1 MLMPEVVA
9 YLQEN
14 LPKYP
19 VEELRKQ
26 LYAEG
31 VSDIDFQ
38 DCLAAAL
45 RAPRTETRKKLGS
58 GGGGGNRTAQ
68 LLLVA
73 GALVFLGVALF
84 ALSQRGGPAV
94 DPNAGT
100 AGGESGFVGPSQWV
114 VRLPQGY
121 VGVAGYRG
129 GDKAHEQVYFCPKGT
144 DPTNFL
150 NEGLY
155 GQLGIVRVEV
165 FPSPFPDN
173 PTGVST
179 MSQRVQSRLAAQGEK
194 FTMKT
199 IQVGTLPG
207 SQVNVLAPFPRVE
220 AYVIGK
226 SSLYYFYA
234 GAEDAVWR
242 DIVMSLR
249 DAHSE
254 Q

>member
-1 MLMPEVVA
+1 MVSPEVVS

-14 LPKYP
+14 LPKFP
-19 VEELRKQ
+19 IEELRRQ
-26 LYAEG
+26 LFAEG
-31 VSDIDFQ
+31 VSDLDFQ

-45 RAPRTETRKKLGS
+45 RAPRTEKKKLALPA
-58 GGGGGNRTAQ
+58 GNRSAQ
-68 LLLVA
+68 LFLILGV
-73 GALVFLGVALF
+73 LVFVGVALF
-84 ALSQRGGPAV
+84 ALSQKSAPAE
-94 DPNAGT
+94 DPNAAT

-121 VGVAGYRG
+121 VGATGFKDSG
-129 GDKAHEQVYFCPKGT
+129 KKHEVVHFCPKGT

-155 GQLGIVRVEV
+155 GQLGIVRLEV

-179 MSQRVQSRLAAQGEK
+179 MAQRVQSRLTGQGEK
-194 FTMKT
+194 FSLKNV
-199 IQVGTLPG
+199 QVGTLPG
-207 SQVNVLAPFPRVE
+207 IQVNVLAPFPRVE
-220 AYVIGK
+220 AYVLGK

-234 GAEDAVWR
+234 GQEDTVWR
-242 DIVMSLR
+242 DILLSLR

>member
-1 MLMPEVVA
+1 MPEVVA

-19 VEELRKQ
+19 VEELRRQ

-45 RAPRTETRKKLGS
+45 RAPRTETKKKSAS
-58 GGGGGNRTAQ
+58 GTNPKLAQ
-68 LLLVA
+68 LFLVM
-73 GALVFLGVALF
+73 GVLVILGVGLF
-84 ALSQRGGPAV
+84 ALSRKSEAPA
-94 DPNAGT
+94 DPAAT
-100 AGGESGFVGPSQWV
+100 TSGESGFVGPSQWV

-121 VGVAGYRG
+121 VGLTGFKDAA
-129 GDKAHEQVYFCPKGT
+129 KKHEVVHFCPKGT
-144 DPTNFL
+144 DPTNLL

-155 GQLGIVRVEV
+155 GQLGVVRLEV

-173 PTGVST
+173 PTGVSS
-179 MSQRVQSRLAAQGEK
+179 MALRVQQRLTAQGEK
-194 FTMKT
+194 FATKN
-199 IQVGTLPG
+199 IQVAALPG
-207 SQVNVLAPFPRVE
+207 VQFTILSPFPRVE
-220 AYVIGK
+220 GYVLGK

-234 GAEDAVWR
+234 GQEDEIWR
-242 DIVMSLR
+242 DIVLSLR

-254 Q
+254 N

>member
-1 MLMPEVVA
+1 MVMPEVVA

-19 VEELRKQ
+19 VEELRRQ

-45 RAPRTETRKKLGS
+45 RAPRTETKRRSSAVPNNKAAK
-58 GGGGGNRTAQ
+58 
-68 LLLVA
+68 
-73 GALVFLGVALF
+73 VFLALGVLVIMGVGLF
-84 ALSQRGGPAV
+84 ALSRKSEPPPDPA
-94 DPNAGT
+94 ASAT
-100 AGGESGFVGPSQWV
+100 GESGFVGPSQWV

-121 VGVAGYRG
+121 VGMTSFK
-129 GDKAHEQVYFCPKGT
+129 DQHKKHEVVHFCPAGT
-144 DPTNFL
+144 EPTNLL

-179 MSQRVQSRLAAQGEK
+179 MAQRVQQRLTAQGEK
-194 FTMKT
+194 FAIKN

-207 SQVNVLAPFPRVE
+207 IQVNVLSPFPRVE
-220 AYVIGK
+220 GYVLGK
-226 SSLYYFYA
+226 NVLYYFYA
-234 GAEDAVWR
+234 GQEDAVWR
-242 DIVMSLR
+242 DIVLSLR
-249 DAHSE
+249 DARSE
-254 Q
+254 S

>member
-1 MLMPEVVA
+1 MPEVVA

-19 VEELRKQ
+19 VEELRRQ

-45 RAPRTETRKKLGS
+45 RAPRTEAKKKPAAAQN
-58 GGGGGNRTAQ
+58 NRA
-68 LLLVA
+68 A
-73 GALVFLGVALF
+73 KVFLAVGVLTILGVGLF
-84 ALSQRGGPAV
+84 ALSRKA
-94 DPNAGT
+94 DSKAD
-100 AGGESGFVGPSQWV
+100 AAAASEGGESGFVGPSMWV

-121 VGVAGYRG
+121 VGLTSFKDPRRT
-129 GDKAHEQVYFCPKGT
+129 HEVVHFCPKGT
-144 DPTNFL
+144 DPTNLL

-155 GQLGIVRVEV
+155 GQLGVVRLEV

-179 MSQRVQSRLAAQGEK
+179 MALRVQNRLTAQGEK
-194 FTMKT
+194 FAIKN
-199 IQVGTLPG
+199 IQVGSLPG
-207 SQVNVLAPFPRVE
+207 IQVNVLAPFPRVE
-220 AYVIGK
+220 GYVLGK
-226 SSLYYFYA
+226 NSLYYFYA
-234 GAEDAVWR
+234 GQEDSVWR
-242 DIVMSLR
+242 DIVLSLR

-254 Q
+254 N

>member
-1 MLMPEVVA
+1 MVMPEVVA

-19 VEELRKQ
+19 VEELRRQ

-31 VSDIDFQ
+31 VSDLDFQ

-45 RAPRTETRKKLGS
+45 RAPRTETKKRAVS
-58 GGGGGNRTAQ
+58 GVNERAAKA
-68 LLLVA
+68 LLAL
-73 GALVFLGVALF
+73 GALVVIAVGLF
-84 ALSQRGGPAV
+84 ALSRKAAPPPEPAA
-94 DPNAGT
+94 DAS
-100 AGGESGFVGPSQWV
+100 GESGFVGPSQWV

-121 VGVAGYRG
+121 AGVTGFKDPGR
-129 GDKAHEQVYFCPKGT
+129 KHEVVHFCPKGT
-144 DPTNFL
+144 DPTNLL

-155 GQLGIVRVEV
+155 GQLGVVRLEV

-179 MSQRVQSRLAAQGEK
+179 MALRVQQRLTAQGDK
-194 FTMKT
+194 FAIKNL
-199 IQVGTLPG
+199 QVGTLPG
-207 SQVNVLAPFPRVE
+207 VQFNILAPFPRVE
-220 AYVIGK
+220 GYLLGK

-234 GAEDAVWR
+234 GQEDAVWR
-242 DIVMSLR
+242 DIVFSLR

-254 Q
+254 N

>member
-1 MLMPEVVA
+1 MVMPEVVS

-26 LYAEG
+26 LSVEG

-45 RAPRTETRKKLGS
+45 RAPRTASTKRKAP
-58 GGGGGNRTAQ
+58 GGDRAAR
-68 LLLVA
+68 LFLVA
-73 GALVFLGVALF
+73 GVLVFAGVGLF
-84 ALSQRGGPAV
+84 ALSQRSAPAAAP
-94 DPNAGT
+94 DAGS
-100 AGGESGFVGPSQWV
+100 GSGESGFVGPSQWV
-114 VRLPQGY
+114 VRLPQDY
-121 VGVAGYRG
+121 AGFAAFK
-129 GDKAHEQVYFCPKGT
+129 DSAKKHEVVHFAKKGT

-155 GQLGIVRVEV
+155 GQLGIVRLEV

-179 MSQRVQSRLAAQGEK
+179 MAQRVQNRLSGQGDK
-194 FTMKT
+194 FAMKN

-207 SQVNVLAPFPRVE
+207 IQVNVLAPFPRVE
-220 AYVIGK
+220 GYVLGK
-226 SSLYYFYA
+226 NSLYYFYA
-234 GAEDAVWR
+234 GQDDSVWR
-242 DIVMSLR
+242 DIVLSLR

>member
-1 MLMPEVVA
+1 MVMPEVVT

-19 VEELRKQ
+19 VEELRRQ
-26 LYAEG
+26 LYSEG

-45 RAPRTETRKKLGS
+45 RAPRSETKRKGGS
-58 GGGGGNRTAQ
+58 GNRAAQ
-68 LLLVA
+68 LFMALGV
-73 GALVFLGVALF
+73 LVFVGVGLF
-84 ALSQRGGPAV
+84 ALSQKAP
-94 DPNAGT
+94 PPPENAG
-100 AGGESGFVGPSQWV
+100 ASGSGESGFVGPSQWV
-114 VRLPQGY
+114 VRLPQDY
-121 VGVAGYRG
+121 VGSTQFKDPG
-129 GDKAHEQVYFCPKGT
+129 KKHELVHFAKKGT

-155 GQLGIVRVEV
+155 GQLGIVRLEV

-179 MSQRVQSRLAAQGEK
+179 MALRVQNRLTAQGEK
-194 FTMKT
+194 FAIKN

-207 SQVNVLAPFPRVE
+207 IQVNVLAPFPRVE
-220 AYVIGK
+220 AYVLGK
-226 SSLYYFYA
+226 NSLYYFYS
-234 GAEDAVWR
+234 GAEDTVWR
-242 DIVMSLR
+242 DIVLSLR
-249 DAHSE
+249 DARSE

>member
-1 MLMPEVVA
+1 MVMPEVVT

-19 VEELRKQ
+19 IEELRRQ

-45 RAPRTETRKKLGS
+45 RAPRTERTKRGPGGS
-58 GGGGGNRTAQ
+58 NRAAQ
-68 LLLVA
+68 LFLVM
-73 GALVFLGVALF
+73 GVLVFIAVALF
-84 ALSQRGGPAV
+84 ALSQKGAPAE
-94 DPNAGT
+94 DPAAAAA
-100 AGGESGFVGPSQWV
+100 AGGETGFVGPSQWV

-121 VGVAGYRG
+121 KGTFHFKDQA
-129 GDKAHEQVYFCPKGT
+129 KKHEVVYFAKKDA

-179 MSQRVQSRLAAQGEK
+179 MALRVQNRLTAQGEK
-194 FTMKT
+194 FSIKNV
-199 IQVGTLPG
+199 QVGALPG
-207 SQVNVLAPFPRVE
+207 IQVNVLAPFPRVE
-220 AYVIGK
+220 AYVLGK
-226 SSLYYFYA
+226 NSLYYFYA
-234 GAEDAVWR
+234 GADDDVWR
-242 DIVMSLR
+242 DIVLSLR

>member
-1 MLMPEVVA
+1 MVMPEVVA

-14 LPKYP
+14 LPKFP
-19 VEELRKQ
+19 VEELRRQ

-45 RAPRTETRKKLGS
+45 RAPRSETKRKGA
-58 GGGGGNRTAQ
+58 GGNRAAQ
-68 LLLVA
+68 LFVA
-73 GALVFLGVALF
+73 LGVLVFVAIALF
-84 ALSQRGGPAV
+84 ALSQKSAPPPQDAS
-94 DPNAGT
+94 ASE
-100 AGGESGFVGPSQWV
+100 GGESGFVGPSQWV
-114 VRLPQGY
+114 VRLPQDY
-121 VGVAGYRG
+121 AGHTQFKDPG
-129 GDKAHEQVYFCPKGT
+129 KKHEVVHFAKKGT
-144 DPTNFL
+144 DPTNYL

-155 GQLGIVRVEV
+155 GQLGIVRLEV

-179 MSQRVQSRLAAQGEK
+179 MALRVQNRLTAQGEK
-194 FTMKT
+194 FAIKN

-207 SQVNVLAPFPRVE
+207 IQVNVLAPFPRVE
-220 AYVIGK
+220 AYVLGK
-226 SSLYYFYA
+226 NSLYYFYA
-234 GAEDAVWR
+234 GAEDTVWR
-242 DIVMSLR
+242 DIVLSLR